1 MRQLRPHFRG
11 PRYRMASH
19 CLFPA
24 DALPQV
30 WQPPHHAKIPALLY
44 GKRGIQKDLGR
55 DGEITTKNIKIM
67 NENKQLPSVVGPWVI
82 MALCLLYGVSPVDI
96 IPDIPIVGQI
106 DDLIIL
112 ASGSLNLA
120 QRYME
125 RADSSLTSIVK
136 VTKWIVIA
144 LGAIVILLLALFA
157 VAIVNLFK

>member
-1 MRQLRPHFRG
+1 
-11 PRYRMASH
+11 
-19 CLFPA
+19 
-24 DALPQV
+24 
-30 WQPPHHAKIPALLY
+30 
-44 GKRGIQKDLGR
+44 
-55 DGEITTKNIKIM
+55 M

-106 DDLIIL
+106 DDFIIM
-112 ASGSLNLA
+112 ASGTLNLA

-125 RADSSLTSIVK
+125 RADASLTSIVK

-144 LGAIVILLLALFA
+144 LGAVVILLLALFA

>member
-1 MRQLRPHFRG
+1 
-11 PRYRMASH
+11 
-19 CLFPA
+19 
-24 DALPQV
+24 
-30 WQPPHHAKIPALLY
+30 
-44 GKRGIQKDLGR
+44 
-55 DGEITTKNIKIM
+55 M

-125 RADSSLTSIVK
+125 RSDSSLTSFVK

>member
-1 MRQLRPHFRG
+1 
-11 PRYRMASH
+11 
-19 CLFPA
+19 
-24 DALPQV
+24 
-30 WQPPHHAKIPALLY
+30 
-44 GKRGIQKDLGR
+44 
-55 DGEITTKNIKIM
+55 M

-106 DDLIIL
+106 DDFIIM
-112 ASGSLNLA
+112 ASGTLNLA

-125 RADSSLTSIVK
+125 RADSFFTTIVK
-136 VTKWIVIA
+136 VVKWIVIA

>member
-1 MRQLRPHFRG
+1 
-11 PRYRMASH
+11 
-19 CLFPA
+19 
-24 DALPQV
+24 
-30 WQPPHHAKIPALLY
+30 
-44 GKRGIQKDLGR
+44 
-55 DGEITTKNIKIM
+55 M

-106 DDLIIL
+106 DDFIIM
-112 ASGSLNLA
+112 ASGTLNLA

>member
-1 MRQLRPHFRG
+1 
-11 PRYRMASH
+11 
-19 CLFPA
+19 
-24 DALPQV
+24 
-30 WQPPHHAKIPALLY
+30 
-44 GKRGIQKDLGR
+44 
-55 DGEITTKNIKIM
+55 M
-67 NENKQLPSVVGPWVI
+67 NENKQLPSVAGPWVI

-106 DDLIIL
+106 DDFIIM
-112 ASGSLNLA
+112 ASGTLNLA

-125 RADSSLTSIVK
+125 RADSSFTTIVK